1 MTCPQCT
8 KPHTFNMSCT
18 QCQAKHINMI
28 SKADAKAW
36 LRKLRD
42 AQGAD
47 AMNAVIAEAKRLKSQ
62 QGQSGDE

>member
-1 MTCPQCT
+1 
-8 KPHTFNMSCT
+8 
-18 QCQAKHINMI
+18 MI